1 MQLPHQVP
9 VAPLHGRGAPLGG
22 EHLEGP
28 VGGRLEGLALQR
40 QDAQHLLLCLAVPA
54 GEGHCGRLGGRLGG
68 AQRRGLLLRR
78 GRLQGR
84 LRWARRHAPRRANME
99 RFGALRV
106 ISHGFQASTARFR
119 CLSLG
124 SSSVRG
130 RGLALQASQELLEV
144 RLLHTVAEVDAV
156 LGEKHLASSWSF

>member
-1 MQLPHQVP
+1 MGALAGASGVLSG
-9 VAPLHGRGAPLGG
+9 VGFCCGEGVFKAASGGRGGTHRG
-22 EHLEGP
+22 EI
-28 VGGRLEGLALQR
+28 
-40 QDAQHLLLCLAVPA
+40 
-54 GEGHCGRLGGRLGG
+54 
-68 AQRRGLLLRR
+68 
-78 GRLQGR
+78 
-84 LRWARRHAPRRANME
+84 ME

-156 LGEKHLASSWSF
+156 LGEKHLASSWSS